1 MMKCVAYRFHLKV
14 IKLLLFESFFMKLS
28 KYLYAF
34 NHVISNGRNEEG
46 VYSLGELTAWHDF
59 DGYTCYLG
67 YKDLV
72 MHVYF
77 HSQFSYDYA
86 DRKTLIDFERLV
98 EHMKK

>member
-1 MMKCVAYRFHLKV
+1 M
-14 IKLLLFESFFMKLS
+14 
-28 KYLYAF
+28 
-34 NHVISNGRNEEG
+34 N
-46 VYSLGELTAWHDF
+46 AWHDF